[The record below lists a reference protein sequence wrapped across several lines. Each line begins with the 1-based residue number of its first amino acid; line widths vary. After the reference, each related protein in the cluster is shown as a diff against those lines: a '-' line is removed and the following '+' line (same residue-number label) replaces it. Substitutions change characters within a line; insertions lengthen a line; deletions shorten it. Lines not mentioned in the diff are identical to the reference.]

1 MARTKQTRRR
11 SREPTD
17 IVGLSRSNFPI
28 QRTSDGTPIEV
39 LRDIEF
45 ASVIQCLESVSG
57 NQGYKVGRGI
67 IDPDDIIFI
76 TCKVLQIVVVCLT
89 QKSG

>member
-1 MARTKQTRRR
+1 MARTKQTRRL

-17 IVGLSRSNFPI
+17 IVGLSRCKFPI
-28 QRTSDGTPIEV
+28 QRTSDGARIEV

-57 NQGYKVGRGI
+57 SRGYRVGRGI
-67 IDPDDIIFI
+67 IDPDEIIFI
-76 TCKVLQIVVVCLT
+76 TCKVLQIVVVSLT